1 MSDIDNRTY
10 LVGCALTGLLAHDY
24 STLSPELINRAILVA
39 DSVLEQMRSPKRS
52 AEQRKLFIKGNC
64 GLPARSTFCVTTS
77 SSFK

>member
-39 DSVLEQMRSPKRS
+39 DSV
-52 AEQRKLFIKGNC
+52 
-64 GLPARSTFCVTTS
+64 
-77 SSFK
+77 